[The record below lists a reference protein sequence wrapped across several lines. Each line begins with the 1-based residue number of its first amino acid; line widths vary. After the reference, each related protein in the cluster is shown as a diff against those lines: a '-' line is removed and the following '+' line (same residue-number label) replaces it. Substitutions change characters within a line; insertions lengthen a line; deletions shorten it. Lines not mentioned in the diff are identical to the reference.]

1 MWNNPFKI
9 NIIQGMVLYQQGQPL
24 FRWIH
29 RRTFG
34 DDPRP
39 QNAFQLQAEI
49 VVEMRG
55 IVLVNDKTGA
65 HHIAFKTILLTMRPV
80 LVQGFSKRP
89 V

>member
-29 RRTFG
+29 GWTFG

-39 QNAFQLQAEI
+39 QNPLQLQAEI

-55 IVLVNDKTGA
+55 IVLMDNKMGA
-65 HHIAFKTILLTMRPV
+65 HHIAFKMILLTMRPV
-80 LVQGFSKRP
+80 LVQGFSE
-89 V
+89 